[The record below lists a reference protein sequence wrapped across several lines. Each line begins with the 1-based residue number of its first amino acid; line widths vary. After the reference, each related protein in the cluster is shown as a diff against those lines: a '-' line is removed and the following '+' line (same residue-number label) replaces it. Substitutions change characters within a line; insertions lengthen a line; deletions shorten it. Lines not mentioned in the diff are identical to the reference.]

1 MADAVALF
9 FDAPWNWVSLGL
21 AGVMRT
27 NIQRAELE
35 ASARLLGI
43 AMTPE
48 LFSDV
53 RAMEDEAIKIWSRKG
68 G

>member
-9 FDAPWNWVSLGL
+9 FDAPWNWVSIGL

-27 NIQRAELE
+27 NINRSELE
-35 ASARLLGI
+35 ASARMLDI
-43 AMTPE
+43 KITPRI
-48 LFSDV
+48 FSDI
-53 RAMEDEAIKIWSRKG
+53 RAMEDEAIKSWSRRG